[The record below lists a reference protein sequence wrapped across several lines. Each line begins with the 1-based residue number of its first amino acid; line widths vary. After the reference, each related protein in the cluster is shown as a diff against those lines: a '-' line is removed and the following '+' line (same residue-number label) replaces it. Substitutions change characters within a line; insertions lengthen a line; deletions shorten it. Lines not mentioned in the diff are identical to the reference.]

1 MTINKDKQKRS
12 IGRYIKQL
20 REAKH
25 KTQTELAQD
34 LEIDRSAV
42 CQWENGHT
50 KPSDRNLWL
59 LSDYFG
65 VSVEELSNGGS
76 HDSNEIK
83 ITGHTPISEL
93 RQKDIQKGASYVSNI
108 LGGGNEKK
116 GE

>member
-42 CQWENGHT
+42 CQWENGRT
-50 KPSDRNLWL
+50 KPSTSNLRKL
-59 LSDYFG
+59 AEHFG
-65 VSVEELSNGGS
+65 VSFEDLSSGGTRVTKAKGGIGDIS
-76 HDSNEIK
+76 
-83 ITGHTPISEL
+83 ISEL
-93 RQKDIQKGASYVSNI
+93 QYENIRRGEAFVNSI
-108 LGGGNEKK
+108 LGERGRKDE
-116 GE
+116 